1 MDAPFLSLR
10 LSLLTH
16 DDPVEH
22 TGQGYKRR
30 FPEESAET
38 LPEECEVFHIRT
50 RPSSLID
57 HVITT
62 MWKCLVLFLLS
73 TSYVA
78 CAVPNEAGFI
88 RGAQNVSGELGIIP

>member
-1 MDAPFLSLR
+1 MTILSSILGRAIKDAFQKSLR
-10 LSLLTH
+10 KLCQKSVKFSAYGLT
-16 DDPVEH
+16 
-22 TGQGYKRR
+22 
-30 FPEESAET
+30 
-38 LPEECEVFHIRT
+38 
-50 RPSSLID
+50 D